1 MTAGDIERI
10 ETAAEPICFS
20 TANGTVWAGSTLPL
34 QGMALMEEINPY
46 VMEQTPA
53 VLSIGR
59 RCMLHGYSFHWPSA
73 KSPYF
78 IKPGGEKI
86 VCDVHSYVP
95 YLKHRDPTW
104 SERAAAAPATA
115 NLADGAVLRRPRFAE
130 LPSPETEINAG
141 GGHAPTLPGADAK
154 DALVPIPEESHSSD
168 DREADAPVPGRR
180 DIPDTPA
187 ERFPSGIFSLTF
199 PRIPTARRASGRK
212 W

>member
-1 MTAGDIERI
+1 LADTGCPADLIGLNDMTAGDIERI

-20 TANGTVWAGSTLPL
+20 TANGPVWASSTLPL

-130 LPSPETEINAG
+130 FPSPETEINAG
-141 GGHAPTLPGADAK
+141 GGHAPAPRVLMPRTRATRSPRTHKLRTIERSMPLSRGA
-154 DALVPIPEESHSSD
+154 VTSRTPP
-168 DREADAPVPGRR
+168 RR
-180 DIPDTPA
+180 PCP
-187 ERFPSGIFSLTF
+187 
-199 PRIPTARRASGRK
+199 
-212 W
+212 